1 MRWWQRLKRSVRFNY
16 LRVIRMKASAHSIA
30 LGMAVGVFVGFLPII
45 PFQTIG
51 AVALAFLVRANKITA
66 ALGTWV
72 SNPVNMIP
80 FYSMLFFVGQLVLP
94 FSEVSFVINAEQLEL
109 EKMLEHGWQVVL
121 VMIVGGVILGI
132 PSALIAYV
140 ITLRAVLAYRR
151 RRALSQLRKKMG
163 L

>member
-1 MRWWQRLKRSVRFNY
+1 MRWWQRLKRSFRFNY

-30 LGMAVGVFVGFLPII
+30 MGMAVGIFVGFMPII
-45 PFQTIG
+45 PFQTIV
-51 AVALAFLVRANKITA
+51 AVALAFVVRANKITA

-94 FSEVSFVINAEQLEL
+94 FSDIHFDLRPEHLEL
-109 EKMLEHGWQVVL
+109 KSLLTHGWEVVL
-121 VMIVGGVILGI
+121 IMIVGGLILGV
-132 PSALIAYV
+132 PSALIAYFL
-140 ITLRAVLAYRR
+140 TLRAVLAYRKR
-151 RRALSQLRKKMG
+151 KALNQLRKKMG

>member
-45 PFQTIG
+45 PFQTIV

-80 FYSMLFFVGQLVLP
+80 FYSMLFFVGMFVLP
-94 FSEVSFVINAEQLEL
+94 FSELSFELSAEHLEL
-109 EKMLEHGWQVVL
+109 KNLLEHGWEVVL
-121 VMIVGGVILGI
+121 VMLVGGVIMGI

-140 ITLRAVLAYRR
+140 ITLRAVLTYRR